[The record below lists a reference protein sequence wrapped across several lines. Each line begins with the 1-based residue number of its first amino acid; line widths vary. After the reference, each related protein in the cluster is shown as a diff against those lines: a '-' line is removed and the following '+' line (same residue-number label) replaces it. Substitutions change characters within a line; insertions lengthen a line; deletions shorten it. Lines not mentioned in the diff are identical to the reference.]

1 MKVTDFLVAQDVGLA
16 LNRSM
21 VEGQIQG
28 GVHLGLGYALCEE
41 VDLLDNGA
49 VRSESFEKYHMINFF
64 DMPRVRVLLIEDGK
78 TSGPFGAKGV
88 GEMATVPTA
97 AAVVNAVNHA
107 LGSRLSHLP
116 LTPEKILAEISGRQK
131 QGGNR

>member
-1 MKVTDFLVAQDVGLA
+1 M
-16 LNRSM
+16 
-21 VEGQIQG
+21 
-28 GVHLGLGYALCEE
+28 
-41 VDLLDNGA
+41 
-49 VRSESFEKYHMINFF
+49 
-64 DMPRVRVLLIEDGK
+64 LIEDGK

>member
-1 MKVTDFLVAQDVGLA
+1 MAAVITQHDRPALSKFREDLIVTQTLRAEDNPNASSVQFAEVEVDTLTGLVKVTDFLVAQDVGLA

-78 TSGPFGAKGV
+78 T
-88 GEMATVPTA
+88 
-97 AAVVNAVNHA
+97 
-107 LGSRLSHLP
+107 LSLIH
-116 LTPEKILAEISGRQK
+116 I
-131 QGGNR
+131 